1 MKTLICLLSAQPVP
15 NLMSCKTLRPERIV
29 LVETSK
35 MQKLNVA
42 INFQNA
48 LKKMKIDVETRVVNV
63 PEGKDNNFPFLTNFF
78 DTELRQAFLE
88 DHFFLNLTGATKPM
102 SIALYETF
110 QNHPQAEFYYFDVDH
125 PCEIIEFRKYKSFP
139 VGQIPLDAFLAG
151 YGYQTSK
158 EAKHVNAAENIA
170 LSRTQTTN
178 LLAQKCNADNFR
190 IWASGM
196 RDWIV
201 KAQKKSSS
209 ILTPG
214 ILVPSHPEI
223 AAQLAK
229 QFKLQKC
236 PDGSLLG
243 KITKYDIKYLD
254 GGWLEEFVWITLNQF
269 KKQFQLK
276 DLHLGQEIQKNGS
289 KNDLDVSFMRD
300 NTFYVLECKTG
311 LQEKMQEN
319 QYKLFAVSKQ
329 LQAIG
334 TKTFL
339 ISNSDKLSNQDVQD
353 RAQLHSTTL
362 IDAEK
367 IHQMALDP
375 EKELDKFFNPPK
387 K

>member
-42 INFQNA
+42 KNFQDA

-78 DTELRQAFLE
+78 DTELRQVFPE

-125 PCEIIEFRKYKSFP
+125 PCEIIDFRKYKSFP
-139 VGQIPLDAFLAG
+139 VGQIPLAAFLAG

-158 EAKHVNAAENIA
+158 EAKHINTAENIS
-170 LSRTQTTN
+170 LSRAQTTN
-178 LLAQKCNADNFR
+178 LLAQKCNAGNFR

-196 RDWIV
+196 RDWIM

-236 PDGSLLG
+236 PDGSLQG

-269 KKQFQLK
+269 KKQFHLK

-289 KNDLDVSFMRD
+289 KNDLDVSFMRN

-329 LQAIG
+329 LQAIS

-339 ISNSDKLSNQDVQD
+339 ISNSATISDENVKE

-362 IDAEK
+362 IDKEQ
-367 IHQMALDP
+367 IHKLALDP
-375 EKELDKFFNPPK
+375 EKELEKLFNPQK